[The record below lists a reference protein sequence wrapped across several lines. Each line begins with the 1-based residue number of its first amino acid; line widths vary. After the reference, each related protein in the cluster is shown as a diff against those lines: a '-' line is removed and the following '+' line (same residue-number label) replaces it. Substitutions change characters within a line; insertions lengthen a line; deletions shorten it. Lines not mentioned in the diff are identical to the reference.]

1 MARVLE
7 SQPSAHRD
15 MRTCSTTHPRA
26 RCLAMR
32 QIDLDTIDV
41 TNLNR
46 QFLFQKQHVGQSKA
60 VVAGAAVERMN
71 PRICVTATH
80 GNITEPERDVA

>member
-1 MARVLE
+1 MCWSLNRVLTAACE
-7 SQPSAHRD
+7 HAPPPACPLCC
-15 MRTCSTTHPRA
+15 T
-26 RCLAMR
+26 R

-71 PRICVTATH
+71 PRIRVTATH